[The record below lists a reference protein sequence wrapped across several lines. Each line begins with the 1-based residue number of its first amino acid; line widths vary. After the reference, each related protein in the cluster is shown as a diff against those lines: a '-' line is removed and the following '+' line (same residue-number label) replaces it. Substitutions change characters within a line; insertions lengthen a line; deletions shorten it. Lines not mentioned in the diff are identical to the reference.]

1 MLFFQLL
8 GKFNR
13 VQLDSLEAQLRPV
26 EQARQGRRAW
36 VQIFMDMW
44 LTNFKGGHIRLNR
57 QTQFTFRAASACKL
71 PH

>member
-36 VQIFMDMW
+36 VQIFMDV
-44 LTNFKGGHIRLNR
+44 
-57 QTQFTFRAASACKL
+57 
-71 PH
+71 

>member
-1 MLFFQLL
+1 
-8 GKFNR
+8 
-13 VQLDSLEAQLRPV
+13 
-26 EQARQGRRAW
+26 
-36 VQIFMDMW
+36 VQIFMDVW